1 MPVDTSKSIPSVKQ
15 YGLEPGAKTPQESAL
30 MKNTN
35 AANQQNAINN
45 QKAGYKK
52 RKYRGG
58 RGDQPPP
65 GKIIVPQPTA
75 IADPVGPV
83 DANANTT
90 QGTGTL
96 TTSAADAEFD
106 SKVGKGGGRRRKNTS
121 QIGCSKRKGGKKRSY
136 RKKKNYTKEK
146 IFTKKKEKLHVK
158 NEQIKKDKLYI
169 YILII
174 NI

>member
-65 GKIIVPQPTA
+65 GKIVVPQPTA
-75 IADPVGPV
+75 IAEPVGPV

-106 SKVGKGGGRRRKNTS
+106 SKVGKGGGRRKNTS

-136 RKKKNYTKEK
+136 RKKRTTRKRKSLR
-146 IFTKKKEKLHVK
+146 KKRKVTR
-158 NEQIKKDKLYI
+158 KKRTNRKR
-169 YILII
+169 
-174 NI
+174 